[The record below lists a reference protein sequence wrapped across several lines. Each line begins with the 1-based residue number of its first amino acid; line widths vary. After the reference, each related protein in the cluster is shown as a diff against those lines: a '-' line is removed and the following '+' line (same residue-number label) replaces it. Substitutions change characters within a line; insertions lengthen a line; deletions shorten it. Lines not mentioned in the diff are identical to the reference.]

1 MFGFF
6 YSKRLEEKQRGGSIM
21 QKILG
26 AIVTTTILIVLGTSL
41 AYSGEIEEKIDL
53 KNVPQKIM
61 DAAKDK
67 VKGIEFDEAE
77 VETEEKY
84 KEYKLKGTANGK
96 KYEI

>member
-1 MFGFF
+1 
-6 YSKRLEEKQRGGSIM
+6 M